1 MTRRFDADSGSETVS
16 PAPQPTHL
24 EIPMESALSPR
35 EIQARI
41 RAGDSVEEVA
51 AVAEMPLDWVERF
64 ASPVLAEREYVAQ
77 QAQKHQ
83 VRRGGETIAHRNLGQ
98 VVNDRLS
105 SRRVSTDALDWDAYR
120 MEGKRWLVKLDYD
133 SGKSHHEARFVYDA
147 NGRFSVADND
157 DARWLLG
164 LHSASHGPQPGRRR
178 REEESEPTVDLNDD
192 IALVRVVQP
201 RVDEL
206 PDPEDTTP
214 LEYAEFDDAYAEAE
228 LAEVDGIY
236 DILPSQQTNMDV
248 LYDMLSSFDEDSV
261 QIYTGLLSDEE
272 RSVPPTELRAR
283 AHPQPDPELLSAASR
298 QAQPRP
304 TETRHDDTRPSARQ
318 VEPKQGDANRDTRV
332 QDPTDKASSK
342 PSRRKPST
350 TGTKSA
356 ESQRANSKSA
366 RSRSATPR
374 SAAPPAEPR
383 SAEPRSAEPSI
394 TAAPPADQP
403 ALMNPHD
410 EPVEDKP
417 RSRRKRAQVPS
428 WDEIM
433 FGAPKKRS

>member
-1 MTRRFDADSGSETVS
+1 MARRFDADSGSETVS

-41 RAGDSVEEVA
+41 RAGDSVEDVA
-51 AVAEMPLDWVERF
+51 RIAGMTLEWVDRF
-64 ASPVLAEREYVAQ
+64 ASPILAEREYVAQ

-98 VVNDRLS
+98 VVIDRLA
-105 SRRVSTDALDWDAYR
+105 SRRVSTKDLSWDAYR
-120 MEGKRWLVKLDYD
+120 MEGRRWLVKLDYE
-133 SGKSHHEARFVYDA
+133 SGKSHREARFVYDA

-206 PDPEDTTP
+206 PDPEDTAP
-214 LEYAEFDDAYAEAE
+214 LAYAEFDDAYAEAE

-236 DILPSQQTNMDV
+236 DILPSQQTDMDV
-248 LYDMLSSFDEDSV
+248 LYEMLSGFDEDSV
-261 QIYTGLLSDEE
+261 QIYTGLLRDDE
-272 RSVPPTELRAR
+272 RLVPPTRLR
-283 AHPQPDPELLSAASR
+283 PPTQLPVDPEPPARPKPASVRPASVRPASAKPAS
-298 QAQPRP
+298 AKPP
-304 TETRHDDTRPSARQ
+304 VAKTP
-318 VEPKQGDANRDTRV
+318 
-332 QDPTDKASSK
+332 SSK
-342 PSRRKPST
+342 PTRIKPELT
-350 TGTKSA
+350 TAVPT
-356 ESQRANSKSA
+356 
-366 RSRSATPR
+366 
-374 SAAPPAEPR
+374 APEP
-383 SAEPRSAEPSI
+383 ELPV
-394 TAAPPADQP
+394 DQP
-403 ALMNPHD
+403 PLVDNQG
-410 EPVEDKP
+410 EPGADDKP
-417 RSRRKRAQVPS
+417 RPRRKRAQVPS

-433 FGAPKKRS
+433 FGSPKKRS